1 MNVEDLRYYINSVS
15 DTRRILSDMIYI
27 LRRQEDTISDIVNH
41 PTYEVSNIYPSRY
54 VRNRSFVQSPLSTPQ
69 MPSYMS
75 SIPRRPTQPPI
86 SRPTQVP
93 ISRPI
98 NITTPPRFNTSVG
111 PTIIPPTSTNI
122 PPVSSNTATDSSDD
136 IYNSPSNVENIRSPR
151 PPRPQNTEM
160 STRIADLLGAA
171 LMGELN
177 NLSPVPIRPTQNQI
191 LDATETISFSSIEN
205 PSYTRCPISHE
216 SFVDSSHVCRI
227 THCGHYFDP
236 ESLYTWFTRNVRCPV
251 CRYDIRTHVTSSNR
265 HRIQEEEDDEEEELI
280 EESSPDSTNN
290 QRTNI
295 QEDVTRG
302 DSLEDFINH
311 VRADQRDNPL
321 PSNTRRVYRYQFDV
335 TPFVTRALNSIDD
348 NSGNTL

>member
-1 MNVEDLRYYINSVS
+1 MNVEDLRYYINSVA
-15 DTRRILSDMIYI
+15 DTRRILNDMLYI

-41 PTYEVSNIYPSRY
+41 PTYEVSTNFPPRY
-54 VRNRSFVQSPLSTPQ
+54 VRSRNFAQSPISMPQ
-69 MPSYMS
+69 VPPYFNSGM
-75 SIPRRPTQPPI
+75 PRRPIPPPQP
-86 SRPTQVP
+86 P

-98 NITTPPRFNTSVG
+98 NIPAPPRFN
-111 PTIIPPTSTNI
+111 PTISPTIT
-122 PPVSSNTATDSSDD
+122 PPVTTNTTTESSDD
-136 IYNSPSNVENIRSPR
+136 IFNSPSNVQPRRSPR
-151 PPRPQNTEM
+151 PVRQQNTEM
-160 STRIADLLGAA
+160 SSRIADLLGAA

-191 LDATETISFSSIEN
+191 LDATENISFENIDN

-216 SFVDSSHVCRI
+216 PFVDSSYVCRI
-227 THCGHYFDP
+227 SHCGHYFDP

-251 CRYDIRTHVTSSNR
+251 CRYDIRTHVSSNR
-265 HRIQEEEDDEEEELI
+265 HNVEEEDDEEEELI
-280 EESSPDSTNN
+280 EETTNESTT
-290 QRTNI
+290 QRTNV

-335 TPFVTRALNSIDD
+335 TPFVTRALNSLND